1 MTIDEICIR
10 DPFIMPDENVYYLYG
25 SRSGKGCK
33 QDSLDVYTSADLI
46 NWSKPKTILN
56 AVGELE
62 GVEAFWAPEV
72 YKYNGKFYM
81 FATIKKKYERRGT
94 CVFVSDSPDEEFK
107 LHSNGPVT
115 PGNWECLDGTL
126 WVENGKNYMVFCHE
140 WVQSIDGTI
149 CRIEL
154 TDDLKA
160 PIGETKIL
168 FHASEAKHIDAY
180 KDDNYVTDAPFIFKE
195 DGTLFMTWSSFMDK
209 KYVISVAYSETGK
222 LDGEWKHCSKAI
234 FDSDGGHGMIFKDFS
249 GQRKMCLHSP
259 NSTINPSPKIFDFLK
274 RGEKDYILRS
284 KSR

>member
-1 MTIDEICIR
+1 
-10 DPFIMPDENVYYLYG
+10 
-25 SRSGKGCK
+25 
-33 QDSLDVYTSADLI
+33 
-46 NWSKPKTILN
+46 
-56 AVGELE
+56 
-62 GVEAFWAPEV
+62 
-72 YKYNGKFYM
+72 
-81 FATIKKKYERRGT
+81 
-94 CVFVSDSPDEEFK
+94 
-107 LHSNGPVT
+107 
-115 PGNWECLDGTL
+115 L